1 MLLQRRVSESA
12 EWRTLPPLILMN
24 VSVVLYQHS
33 WKLHAA
39 PFGQTLGSLDGSR
52 QVGFSN
58 SLAFGMKARHRC
70 MRAESLSANYC
81 CLVVPRPSLW
91 DLLRPQLPSPLPS
104 PRSSPLESRCAGLEE
119 PPRRWWFP
127 RRSYTWADPRLV
139 WGHELIQGT
148 LEKYAR
154 DTFSRRPVVN
164 DGKVSQLQ
172 SPIMHAVANAL
183 LVC

>member
-1 MLLQRRVSESA
+1 MGF
-12 EWRTLPPLILMN
+12 
-24 VSVVLYQHS
+24 
-33 WKLHAA
+33 AA
-39 PFGQTLGSLDGSR
+39 AAVAVAIAVATIVA
-52 QVGFSN
+52 VGIALRWPGGTSTP
-58 SLAFGMKARHRC
+58 
-70 MRAESLSANYC
+70 
-81 CLVVPRPSLW
+81 LVVSTSIIHL
-91 DLLRPQLPSPLPS
+91 
-104 PRSSPLESRCAGLEE
+104 G
-119 PPRRWWFP
+119 
-127 RRSYTWADPRLV
+127 RLV

>member
-1 MLLQRRVSESA
+1 MIAVSAVLLQRRVSEFATMAYFATAHNYQRFRSA
-12 EWRTLPPLILMN
+12 LLSTR
-24 VSVVLYQHS
+24 

-104 PRSSPLESRCAGLEE
+104 PWSSPLGSRCAGLEL

-127 RRSYTWADPRLV
+127 CRSHPWADPRLV
-139 WGHELIQGT
+139 WGHKLIQGT

-154 DTFSRRPVVN
+154 DTF
-164 DGKVSQLQ
+164 
-172 SPIMHAVANAL
+172 
-183 LVC
+183 